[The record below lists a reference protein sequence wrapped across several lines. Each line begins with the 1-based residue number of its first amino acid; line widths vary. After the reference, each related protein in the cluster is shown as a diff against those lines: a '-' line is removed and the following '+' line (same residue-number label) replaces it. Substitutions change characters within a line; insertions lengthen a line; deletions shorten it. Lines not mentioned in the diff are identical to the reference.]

1 MTVTLE
7 LREPGRLAVGVVSYP
22 KTSSSLIGAPR
33 ATAEAD
39 FLIGVFGT
47 PMSSLSKS
55 LTMGM
60 LSLPAARVSMAF
72 DGDDSLRDVP
82 TLSLLLIVLI
92 TQVELVKVWDRRHH
106 HLCLGTRCL
115 LS

>member
-1 MTVTLE
+1 MTVMLE

-60 LSLPAARVSMAF
+60 LSLPASRVSMAF
-72 DGDDSLRDVP
+72 DGDDGLTMP
-82 TLSLLLIVLI
+82 TLSLLLLVLI
-92 TQVELVKVWDRRHH
+92 TQIELVKVWDRRHH
-106 HLCLGTRCL
+106 HLCLGTRRL

>member
-1 MTVTLE
+1 MTVMFE
-7 LREPGRLAVGVVSYP
+7 LRDPGRLAVGVVSYP

-55 LTMGM
+55 LTMGT
-60 LSLPAARVSMAF
+60 LSLPTSRVSMAF
-72 DGDDSLRDVP
+72 DD
-82 TLSLLLIVLI
+82 
-92 TQVELVKVWDRRHH
+92 ELE
-106 HLCLGTRCL
+106 
-115 LS
+115 